1 MAITDIKHVYFQ
13 FKWKLTDKVDRLSEV
28 GSKIGVDIVV
38 DWDPQ
43 VLHAPVFEAVG
54 MIAGS
59 VDDVCYVLA
68 FECTETQFIS
78 RVT

>member
-1 MAITDIKHVYFQ
+1 M
-13 FKWKLTDKVDRLSEV
+13 
-28 GSKIGVDIVV
+28 GSKVGVDIVV

-59 VDDVCYVLA
+59 VDDVCYVMV
-68 FECTETQFIS
+68 FECTGTQCVS
-78 RVT
+78 GVT